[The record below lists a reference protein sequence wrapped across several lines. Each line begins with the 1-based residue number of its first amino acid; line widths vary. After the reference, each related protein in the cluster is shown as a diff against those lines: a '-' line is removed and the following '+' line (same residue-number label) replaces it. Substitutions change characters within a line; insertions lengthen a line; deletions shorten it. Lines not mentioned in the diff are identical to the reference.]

1 MKIIILT
8 KSDLCNTNVSKNAI
22 LCTDFKQSV
31 YEDIVRADLALYID
45 DKHVEVI
52 KSRF

>member
-8 KSDLCNTNVSKNAI
+8 KSDLYNTNVSKNAI
-22 LCTDFKQSV
+22 CFTDFKQSV
-31 YEDIVRADLALYID
+31 IKDIERADLALYID
-45 DKHVEVI
+45 DKHVEII

>member
-8 KSDLCNTNVSKNAI
+8 KSDLCNNRVSKNAI

-31 YEDIVRADLALYID
+31 IKDIERVDLALYID
-45 DKHVEVI
+45 DKHIEVI